1 MVNEGGRMTIGDI
14 AAAAGAGD
22 QAAVPASFRI
32 GDSQLPVW
40 PEGQTAEP
48 MSAPL
53 MAVTT
58 FPDWETYHPSLID
71 AALRA
76 EQDPELRV
84 SLFRG
89 GCGTKVRKVPQWRT
103 PAAQLIH
110 GRALMLAHR
119 TLSRRPVFADDTWG
133 SIYHDGDYCMP
144 HSHLR
149 SDVSVLYMLDT
160 GDEDPDDKVSARLCF
175 ADPRIDACCP
185 DEPGRV
191 TRHVMPVMTPGTML
205 IFSSDYLHSVNPY
218 RGQRARI
225 TLSWNITLARLPG
238 RPGEGWM

>member
-1 MVNEGGRMTIGDI
+1 MTIGDI
-14 AAAAGAGD
+14 AQAGSAGD
-22 QAAVPASFRI
+22 QAAIPPAIRI
-32 GDSQLPVW
+32 GDADLSVW
-40 PEGQTAEP
+40 PDGQVVDP

-53 MAVTT
+53 MAITT
-58 FPDWETYHPSLID
+58 FKDWEAYHPSLID

-76 EQDPELRV
+76 ENDPALRV
-84 SLFRG
+84 TLARG
-89 GCGTKVRKVPQWRT
+89 LCGIKVRKVPDWPT

-110 GRALMLAHR
+110 GRAMMLAHR

-133 SIYHDGDYCMP
+133 SIYHDGDHCMP

-149 SDVSVLYMLDT
+149 SDVSVVYMLEV
-160 GDEDPDDKVSARLCF
+160 GDVPSDDKLAARLCF

-191 TRHVMPVMTPGTML
+191 TRHVMPVMSPGTML

-218 RGQRARI
+218 HGKRPRI
-225 TLSWNITLARLPG
+225 TLSWNITLQRLPG

>member
-1 MVNEGGRMTIGDI
+1 MAGSD
-14 AAAAGAGD
+14 AAGTNTAGD
-22 QAAVPASFRI
+22 QAALPSSIRI
-32 GDSQLPVW
+32 GNADVPVW

-53 MAVTT
+53 MAITT
-58 FPDWETYHPSLID
+58 FKDWGIYHLSLID

-84 SLFRG
+84 TLFRG
-89 GCGTKVRKVPQWRT
+89 GCGTKVRKVPEWST
-103 PAAQLIH
+103 PSAQLIH
-110 GRALMLAHR
+110 SRALMLAHR
-119 TLSRRPVFADDTWG
+119 TLSRRPVFTDDTWG

-149 SDVSVLYMLDT
+149 SDVSVVYMLDT
-160 GDEDPDDKVSARLCF
+160 GDEDPDEKLAARLCF

-218 RGQRARI
+218 HGQRPRI
-225 TLSWNITLARLPG
+225 TLSWNITLRRLPG